1 MAGFSRNSAVTRSGR
16 VVLERPIEVGRD
28 FVAWLA
34 LFSAFLVMGCQQDDA
49 VELRFWAMGREGEVV
64 QELMPEFE
72 RENPG
77 IRVRVQQIPWSA
89 AHEKLITAHVGGST
103 PDLSQLGNTWVPE
116 FAALRAL
123 EPLDRRLRSS
133 SSIDSSAFFPG
144 ILETNRVHD
153 RLFGVP
159 WYVDTR
165 VLFYRRDLMAE
176 VGYDSIPD
184 SWSEWKTAMVALK
197 AHLGPDRYPIFLPI
211 NEWTVPV
218 VLGLQAGSGLLN
230 APATRGAFAED
241 EFRSA
246 YEFYLGLFADG
257 LAPPVANN
265 EIANFYQEFARGYV
279 CMYVT
284 GPWNLGEFRRRLPE
298 ELQDSWA
305 TAALPGPTGV
315 SSGLSLA
322 GGSSLV
328 VYSRS
333 KHKDEA
339 WRLAEFLLR
348 PEQQVKFWELTGDL
362 PAHRAAWA
370 DSGLANDP
378 YMHAFR
384 EQLERAVPTPKVPE
398 WEQIAAKLQE
408 RTELATRRAAPA
420 ESVLTLLDADVDRLL
435 EKRRW
440 LIEHGRDVYRASAEP
455 TDAEPAGAEGSGS
468 R

>member
-1 MAGFSRNSAVTRSGR
+1 MTKGEHSALPSRATGRLVFPAFAVCLLLGACQGGSRDEA
-16 VVLERPIEVGRD
+16 VV
-28 FVAWLA
+28 
-34 LFSAFLVMGCQQDDA
+34 
-49 VELRFWAMGREGEVV
+49 LRFWAMGREGEVV

-77 IRVRVQQIPWSA
+77 VRVRVQQIPWSA
-89 AHEKLITAHVGGST
+89 AHEKLITAHVGRST

-116 FAALRAL
+116 FAAIRAL
-123 EPLDRRLRSS
+123 EPLDPWLRSS
-133 SSIDSSAFFPG
+133 SEIDSSVFFPG
-144 ILETNRVHD
+144 ILETNRVSD

-165 VLFYRRDLMAE
+165 VLFYRRDLLAE
-176 VGYDSIPD
+176 AGYDSIPD
-184 SWSEWKTAMVALK
+184 SWDEWKTAMVALK

-230 APATRGAFAED
+230 PPATRGVFAGP
-241 EFRSA
+241 EFNRA
-246 YEFYLGLFADG
+246 YQFFLALFADG

-279 CMYVT
+279 CMFVT
-284 GPWNLGEFRRRLPE
+284 GPWNLGEFRRRLPT
-298 ELQDSWA
+298 ELQGAWA
-305 TAALPGPTGV
+305 TATLPGPTGAA
-315 SSGLSLA
+315 SGLSLA

-328 VYSRS
+328 VFAHS
-333 KHKDEA
+333 KHKEEA

-348 PEQQVKFWELTGDL
+348 PEQQIKFWELTGDL

-370 DSGLANDP
+370 DSALAADP
-378 YMHAFR
+378 SMHAFR

-398 WEQIAAKLQE
+398 WEQIAVKLQE

-420 ESVLTLLDADVDRLL
+420 ESVLALLDADVDRLL

-440 LIEHGRDVYRASAEP
+440 LIEHGRNVYAANEDEARRVER
-455 TDAEPAGAEGSGS
+455 E
-468 R
+468 RQQ